1 MKKIIALIVSLSC
14 CLSILCLTISAA
26 DFDILNSNYAGTY
39 YMVGIFNSW
48 ITVRSGGCDVHIVY
62 DRLENTYI
70 SATGG
75 SGYLNDKYF
84 LSSYS
89 SYMVVDQSGNK
100 IRNEY
105 EPTSIQG
112 SVTVDKNLKYI
123 DINIDGMI
131 YEKSFGSD

>member
-1 MKKIIALIVSLSC
+1 MKKIVALIISLSC
-14 CLSILCLTISAA
+14 CLSILGLNISA
-26 DFDILNSNYAGTY
+26 FDILNTNYAGTY
-39 YMVGIFNSW
+39 YMVGVFNSW
-48 ITVRSGGCDVHIVY
+48 ITVRTGGCDVHIVY

-75 SGYLNDKYF
+75 SGYLNDNYF
-84 LSSYS
+84 LSSYNA
-89 SYMVVDQSGNK
+89 YMVVDQSGNK
-100 IRNEY
+100 IRNLY

-112 SVTVDKNLKYI
+112 SVTVDKNSKYI